1 MAARLSFYFILAFFP
16 FLIFV
21 SALIGFVPVDPELLS
36 KILLEMETF
45 LPERTYTRF
54 RDFTID
60 LVNSQDSGV
69 VSIGILLALWWAS
82 TAFRGMTGVLNRAL
96 AITETR
102 SFLKVHL
109 LAMGVTILV
118 SLFVITS
125 GVLLF
130 LGDWLIQLL
139 LQQITI
145 DPYASLSG
153 PLANHLLRQSL
164 DLAVFL
170 SQHGNTDRLLL
181 PSSSPSGVDPCLSG
195 ECDCQFV
202 LDPGIES
209 LCIFRQPIGGL
220 RNLPTTL
227 WKSGHP
233 DPPDDLAVPLQLF
246 PAAGRGNQFGDFSPA
261 KSRSRLALHH
271 QGTKEEIS
279 PQRHG
284 DTEKKILSFVL
295 LLTVGAH
302 RVRPQQGH
310 CSGLPGV
317 WEAPQCADSG
327 EPTSPAP
334 SLTTLSIL
342 GLTPQAISHRP
353 FRAHDLASSDRAPGS
368 SPRAAQARLSHTRS
382 SRNGA
387 AFI

>member
-1 MAARLSFYFILAFFP
+1 MPINPIHLDLDAFCYLWERRFWVDLWKEIARDDCWGRAARLSFYFILAFFP

-45 LPERTYTRF
+45 LPERTYTWF

-145 DPYASLSG
+145 DPYASFQDHLQIIYSASRWILLFFFLNMGIQIVYCSLPARRLVWTLVSPGSVIASLCWILGSRAFAFFVNRLVGFETYQQLYGSLATLILLMIWLYLS
-153 PLANHLLRQSL
+153 S
-164 DLAVFL
+164 FF
-170 SQHGNTDRLLL
+170 LLL
-181 PSSSPSGVDPCLSG
+181 GG
-195 ECDCQFV
+195 E
-202 LDPGIES
+202 INSE
-209 LCIFRQPIGGL
+209 IFRL
-220 RNLPTTL
+220 R
-227 WKSGHP
+227 K
-233 DPPDDLAVPLQLF
+233 AE
-246 PAAGRGNQFGDFSPA
+246 AG
-261 KSRSRLALHH
+261 
-271 QGTKEEIS
+271 
-279 PQRHG
+279 
-284 DTEKKILSFVL
+284 
-295 LLTVGAH
+295 
-302 RVRPQQGH
+302 
-310 CSGLPGV
+310 
-317 WEAPQCADSG
+317 
-327 EPTSPAP
+327 
-334 SLTTLSIL
+334 
-342 GLTPQAISHRP
+342 
-353 FRAHDLASSDRAPGS
+353 
-368 SPRAAQARLSHTRS
+368 
-382 SRNGA
+382 
-387 AFI
+387 